1 MVGSQSLLDLRLVKL
16 KRNKNTLGVLNF
28 VLRKLGFPIISNVLT
43 LTKKKKKDNYLR
55 FNFNL

>member
-43 LTKKKKKDNYLR
+43 LTKKKKKKIII
-55 FNFNL
+55 

>member
-28 VLRKLGFPIISNVLT
+28 VLRKLGFPIILNVLT
-43 LTKKKKKDNYLR
+43 LTKKKKDNYLR

>member
-28 VLRKLGFPIISNVLT
+28 VLRKLGFPVISNVLT
-43 LTKKKKKDNYLR
+43 LTKKKKDNYLR

>member
-43 LTKKKKKDNYLR
+43 LTKKKKDNYLR